1 MDNRV
6 EYLGNDAHQY
16 IGPVVCESNLTRFFL
31 EPFRL
36 FKNLIAGECNMIL

>member
-16 IGPVVCESNLTRFFL
+16 IGPVVCESNLIRFL